1 MRKILENL
9 AILSVVLLSVAI
21 IYLIIRYNMIEEET
35 STEIIVKDEPITKE
49 VTKKEKVSNYL
60 QNLEGYKDIDVKVDA
75 RAEDDNTNKVKIIS
89 ESNVNELKIKKVVE
103 NTSDTQIIP
112 EDGKNKVD
120 KVGKALDNLLGDL

>member
-9 AILSVVLLSVAI
+9 SILLVVLLSVAI

-35 STEIIVKDEPITKE
+35 STEVITKDEPVVKE

-75 RAEDDNTNKVKIIS
+75 RVEDDNTNKVKIIS

-103 NTSDTQIIP
+103 NTSDTQVIP
-112 EDGKNKVD
+112 EDGRNKVD